1 MEKLHSFS
9 VRSMPGRV
17 FTQLLEVAQDQHGY
31 VTPRDARGLNVNPLR
46 LQDLVRQGLAEHV
59 AHGVY
64 RIALVPVTSLD
75 QYMEASLWP
84 QAARGVLCAETAL
97 DLHELCDVNPAK
109 IHVAVPAGYR
119 PRRDVPKLYTLHY
132 RDLDDRDVTRHE
144 GIPIVTP
151 YRAILDGIDSHLG
164 PRLLGQAIDNAK
176 ARGLLTREQ
185 LAAVRRRVKAPAPA

>member
-1 MEKLHSFS
+1 
-9 VRSMPGRV
+9 MPGRV

-31 VTPRDARGLNVNPLR
+31 VTPRDARALNVNPLR
-46 LQDLVRQGLAEHV
+46 LQDLVRQGLAERV

-64 RIALVPVTSLD
+64 RIALVPVTALD

-97 DLHELCDVNPAK
+97 DLHELCDVNPAT
-109 IHVAVPAGYR
+109 IHVTVPAGYR

-185 LAAVRRRVKAPAPA
+185 LADVRRRMKVPAPAS